1 MRFSNNTV
9 TLGKGRVCSAR
20 VENNGDTGVIMDA
33 GGALVYKKIPYGARQ
48 PVFSGG
54 RIISYGDD
62 CFRLDSG
69 RLERR
74 GGFFYVPD

>member
-1 MRFSNNTV
+1 MKFSNNTV
-9 TLGKGRVCSAR
+9 TLGKGRVSSAR

-33 GGALVYKKIPYGARQ
+33 GGALIYKKIPCGARQ

-54 RIISYGDD
+54 KVITYGDD
-62 CFRLDSG
+62 CFRLDFG

-74 GGFFYVPD
+74 GEFFYVPD